1 MKERREGGGIWLC
14 LEVIGV
20 RGCLLCWEL
29 FKGGDWDGYA
39 GGDVT
44 RSGIVP
50 VFGHLNPFGDLVK
63 QWAGVTVSL
72 PI

>member
-14 LEVIGV
+14 LELIGV
-20 RGCLLCWEL
+20 RGCLLYWEL
-29 FKGGDWDGYA
+29 FKGGEMATLG
-39 GGDVT
+39 VMSH
-44 RSGIVP
+44 SGIVP

-63 QWAGVTVSL
+63 QWAGVTISL